1 MLSILQKNLPAI
13 SLLLTTLL
21 GLSLGCLGA
30 AITGGYLRPGIQPP
44 KVAPGERPMPTRK
57 PALTDYQVVLQRNIF
72 NSAAPGAGIL
82 TAADAMGQ
90 PAAPAMP
97 RANLTLLGTVVAGGR
112 SLAVIHTGQ
121 EIKTFRLGDE
131 LPGGGS
137 VDSIERNLIQI
148 KYPGSPL
155 ETLRLYQG
163 GKSIETAPTATA
175 TVPGAAGDTGI
186 KPIGENRWII
196 PRSTAEQARGN
207 LNELLKQARME
218 PNIVAGRTEGFVVRM
233 IRPKSLLDTLGIQ
246 RGDVLMQINGMPLDG
261 PEKALQI
268 FQQLR
273 EARQISIGLTRNGT
287 PMNFEYEV
295 E

>member
-1 MLSILQKNLPAI
+1 MLSSLQKNLPAI
-13 SLLLTTLL
+13 SLLLTALL

-30 AITGGYLRPGIQPP
+30 AITGSYLRPGIQPP
-44 KVAPGERPMPTRK
+44 QTITGERSTPPRK
-57 PALTDYQVVLQRNIF
+57 PALTDNQVILQRNIF
-72 NSAAPGAGIL
+72 NSAAPGVGIL
-82 TAADAMGQ
+82 AETEAMGQ
-90 PAAPAMP
+90 AAAASAP
-97 RANLTLLGTVVAGGR
+97 RANLTLLGTVVAGRR

-131 LPGGGS
+131 TPGGGS
-137 VDSIERNLIQI
+137 LDSIERNVVQI
-148 KYPGSPL
+148 KYANGPA
-155 ETLRLYQG
+155 ETLHLYQG
-163 GKSIETAPTATA
+163 EKSRDSSPAAAAAAAGAP
-175 TVPGAAGDTGI
+175 GDTGI
-186 KPIGENRWII
+186 KPVGENRWII

-218 PNIVAGRTEGFVVRM
+218 PNIVSGRTEGFVVRM

-246 RGDVLMQINGMPLDG
+246 RGDILMQINGMPLDG

-287 PMNFEYEV
+287 PMNFEYQV